1 VTWRRWNPWLVASL
15 VIVVAGLAFRLDGH
29 PLLDP
34 DEGRN
39 AEIAREMAEHNDYV
53 LPRLNGLPYLDKPV
67 LYFAAQAAV
76 MEVIGSTVLAARLPS
91 LLFTLATMLVV
102 AWFGRRLFGPVAG
115 WLAAIA
121 TGATPLTLAFAR
133 TVIFDSAL
141 TFFMVVALAGIFIAV
156 EQLESAPPE
165 HREATWWPTLAW
177 SAIALGVLT
186 KGPIALALPLMI
198 AVPYVAWRRQWRA
211 LIEPVGI
218 ASFFA
223 LLLPWVVAVSR
234 ETPDLLQYALV
245 TETFKRLT
253 TDELQ
258 RTGPFWYFLPIVVA
272 GALPWSLVVLAGWRT
287 LSKRDV
293 DQPWDRRIVFL
304 FLWVAVP
311 LVFFSLSQSKRPQY
325 MLPLIPAFGL
335 LTAYLWATPRHRLP
349 GVRGTSIS
357 LVAIG
362 MLILAAPII
371 VPALLDLHPSVARE
385 IPATARWLGGFTVV
399 AAVGLWIGA
408 KKPGVA
414 ALALSL
420 PVSII
425 PFTSIRL
432 MHAVG
437 EDRSAAGIA
446 SAIEAAST
454 ETTEV
459 VAIQIYPLSLP
470 FYLRR
475 PLVISTSDGT
485 ELTSNYIRQ
494 SFELLRRSSE
504 SPFRPADW
512 WLDALLNCDRPRI
525 FLTAAL
531 NTRVR
536 NILDARLPLLAAS
549 RKVAVYGPCGVRDL
563 AGEPTHSPHTLPAA
577 GGRHAAPSPRPLA
590 SPALAP

>member
-1 VTWRRWNPWLVASL
+1 
-15 VIVVAGLAFRLDGH
+15 
-29 PLLDP
+29 
-34 DEGRN
+34 
-39 AEIAREMAEHNDYV
+39 
-53 LPRLNGLPYLDKPV
+53 
-67 LYFAAQAAV
+67 

-311 LVFFSLSQSKRPQY
+311 
-325 MLPLIPAFGL
+325 
-335 LTAYLWATPRHRLP
+335 TAYLWATPRPRLP
-349 GVRGTSIS
+349 GVRGAGIA

-362 MLILAAPII
+362 SLILAAPII
-371 VPALLDLHPSVARE
+371 VPAVLDLHPSVARE

-437 EDRSAAGIA
+437 TARRQALHRLSRPPRPRQPRWSQSRS
-446 SAIEAAST
+446 T
-454 ETTEV
+454 
-459 VAIQIYPLSLP
+459 L
-470 FYLRR
+470 
-475 PLVISTSDGT
+475 
-485 ELTSNYIRQ
+485 
-494 SFELLRRSSE
+494 
-504 SPFRPADW
+504 SPF
-512 WLDALLNCDRPRI
+512 LSI
-525 FLTAAL
+525 
-531 NTRVR
+531 
-536 NILDARLPLLAAS
+536 
-549 RKVAVYGPCGVRDL
+549 
-563 AGEPTHSPHTLPAA
+563 
-577 GGRHAAPSPRPLA
+577 
-590 SPALAP
+590 